1 MATARYSR
9 HGAKAEM
16 ARIVAIEHLTLDGVF
31 QAPAR
36 ADEDTRNGF
45 AHGGWSNPG
54 SDPKM
59 QEVIG
64 RAMGGGWSLL
74 AGRTTYEDLY
84 EGWVVRQ
91 PASPMTRALTGA
103 QKFVASHDAGYEPR
117 WENSALLA
125 GDAGETVRA
134 LKQGHDKALIVFGSG
149 KLLRALMRHG
159 LVDELVLMVHPLVLG
174 AGSRLF
180 ETGQTP
186 SMLKLSSQVST
197 ATGVAILTYAFD
209 RKDRERPE

>member
-1 MATARYSR
+1 
-9 HGAKAEM
+9 M

-45 AHGGWSNPG
+45 AHGGWGIAG
-54 SDPKM
+54 SDPQL

-64 RAMGGGWSLL
+64 RAMAGGWSLL
-74 AGRTTYEDLY
+74 AGRTTYEDLH
-84 EGWVVRQ
+84 EAWAVRQ
-91 PASPMTRALTGA
+91 LASPMTRALTGA

-117 WENSALLA
+117 WENSTLLA
-125 GDAGETVRA
+125 GDAGKAVRA
-134 LKQGHDKALIVFGSG
+134 LKQGHDKTLVMFGSG

-159 LVDELVLMVHPLVLG
+159 LIDELVLMVHPLVLG
-174 AGSRLF
+174 EGSRLF
-180 ETGQTP
+180 EPGQAQ
-186 SMLKLSSQVST
+186 SALKLSDLVST

-209 RKDRERPE
+209 GEGAAERPR

>member
-1 MATARYSR
+1 MAS
-9 HGAKAEM
+9 
-16 ARIVAIEHLTLDGVF
+16 IVAIEHVTLDGVF
-31 QAPAR
+31 QAPGR

-45 AHGGWSNPG
+45 AHGGWGNPG

-59 QEVIG
+59 QEAIG
-64 RAMGGGWSLL
+64 RAMAGGWSLL
-74 AGRTTYEDLY
+74 VGRTTYEDLH
-84 EGWVVRQ
+84 EAWAVRQ

-103 QKFVASHDAGYEPR
+103 RKFVTSHDAGYQPR

-134 LKQGHDKALIVFGSG
+134 LKQGHDEALIVFGSG

-159 LVDELVLMVHPLVLG
+159 LVDEMVLMVHPLVLG

-180 ETGQTP
+180 EPGQAP
-186 SMLKLSSQVST
+186 SMLKLSGQIAT

-209 RKDRERPE
+209 GKAAAELPE

>member
-1 MATARYSR
+1 
-9 HGAKAEM
+9 M

-36 ADEDTRNGF
+36 SDEDTRNGF
-45 AHGGWSNPG
+45 GHGGWGIPG

-64 RAMGGGWSLL
+64 RAMAGGWSLL

-84 EGWVVRQ
+84 EAWAVRQ
-91 PASPMTRALTGA
+91 PASPMTGALTGA
-103 QKFVASHDAGYEPR
+103 QKFVASHDAAYQVR
-117 WENSALLA
+117 WENSTLLA
-125 GDAGETVRA
+125 GDAAEAVCK
-134 LKQGHDKALIVFGSG
+134 LKQDHDRTLVMFGSG
-149 KLLRALMRHG
+149 KLLRALMRHR

-180 ETGQTP
+180 EPGQAP
-186 SMLKLSSQVST
+186 SALKLSSQIAT

-209 RKDRERPE
+209 GKAAAERPE

>member
-1 MATARYSR
+1 
-9 HGAKAEM
+9 M

-36 ADEDTRNGF
+36 ADEDTRNSF
-45 AHGGWSNPG
+45 AHGGWGIPG
-54 SDPKM
+54 SDPQM

-64 RAMGGGWSLL
+64 RAMAGGWSLL
-74 AGRTTYEDLY
+74 AGRTTYEDLH
-84 EGWVVRQ
+84 EAWAVRQ

-117 WENSALLA
+117 WENSTLLA
-125 GDAGETVRA
+125 GDAGEAVRA
-134 LKQGHDKALIVFGSG
+134 LKQGHDKTLVMFGSG

-159 LVDELVLMVHPLVLG
+159 LIDELVLMVHPLVLG
-174 AGSRLF
+174 EGSRLF
-180 ETGQTP
+180 EPGQTP
-186 SMLKLSSQVST
+186 SAPKLSDLVST

-209 RKDRERPE
+209 GEGAAERPR

>member
-1 MATARYSR
+1 
-9 HGAKAEM
+9 M
-16 ARIVAIEHLTLDGVF
+16 ARIVAVEHLTLDGVF

-45 AHGGWSNPG
+45 EHGGWGNPG
-54 SDPKM
+54 SDAKM

-64 RAMGGGWSLL
+64 RTMAGGWSLL
-74 AGRTTYEDLY
+74 AGRTTYEDLH

-103 QKFVASHDAGYEPR
+103 HKYVASHDAGYELR
-117 WENSALLA
+117 WENSMLLA
-125 GDAGETVRA
+125 GDAGQTVRK
-134 LKQGHDKALIVFGSG
+134 LKQGHDKALVMFGSG

-174 AGSRLF
+174 EGLRLF
-180 ETGQTP
+180 EAGQARST
-186 SMLKLSSQVST
+186 LKLSSQVTT
-197 ATGVAILTYAFD
+197 ATGVAILSYTFD
-209 RKDRERPE
+209 IKETAA